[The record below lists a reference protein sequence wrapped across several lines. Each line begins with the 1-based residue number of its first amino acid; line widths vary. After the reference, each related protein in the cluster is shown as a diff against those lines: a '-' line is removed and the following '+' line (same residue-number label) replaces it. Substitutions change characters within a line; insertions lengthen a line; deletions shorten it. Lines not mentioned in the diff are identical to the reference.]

1 MKKMW
6 FVFLGMMA
14 VASFAFGQEKDYPN
28 RPVKIFVPLTAG
40 SGTDSSAR
48 FFAHQLA
55 EIFDQSFVV
64 ENRTGASGIIGGAAV
79 KSAPADGYTI
89 FLGTITP
96 LGLNQI
102 TMKGPFPYDSIKDL
116 KPLSGLTRG
125 MSAFVVPP
133 NSKLKTLADLVA
145 TAKTAKQPPNVGTYS
160 TAYQLSLNW
169 FASLV
174 GAKFESVP
182 YRGAA
187 PIFTDLMANQLDWA
201 ILDLGGVAP
210 LLKSGRL
217 RVIAVTGETRNP
229 EFPDIPTVKE
239 SGYPEYVNYLWT
251 SFFVRTETPDDV
263 TNKLANVLQK
273 ILASNEAKEYVK
285 KVGGGEL
292 MPYTPAVMR
301 KAQLDEIE
309 RYRRIANASGFKPQE

>member
-6 FVFLGMMA
+6 LVLGMMA
-14 VASFAFGQEKDYPN
+14 AASLAFGQAKDYPN
-28 RPVKIFVPLTAG
+28 SPVRIIVPLTAG

-48 FFAHQLA
+48 FFGAQLA
-55 EIFDQSFVV
+55 RIFGQAFVV
-64 ENRTGASGIIGGAAV
+64 ENQTGASGMIGGGAV
-79 KSAPADGYTI
+79 KRAPADGYTI

-102 TMKGPFPYDSIKDL
+102 TMKEPFSYDSIKDL

-125 MSAFVVPP
+125 MSAFVVSP

-145 TAKTAKQPPNVGTYS
+145 AAKTAKQPPNVGTYS
-160 TAYQLSLNW
+160 TAYHLSLNW

-174 GAKFESVP
+174 EAKFESIP
-182 YRGAA
+182 YKGAA
-187 PIFTDLMANQLDWA
+187 PIFTDLMGNRLDWA
-201 ILDLGGVAP
+201 ILDLGGVSP
-210 LLKSGRL
+210 LLKSGKL
-217 RVIAVTGETRNP
+217 RAIAVTGETRHP
-229 EFPDIPTVKE
+229 EFPDLPTVKE

-251 SFFVRTETPDDV
+251 SFYVRTETPDDV
-263 TNKLANVLQK
+263 TNKLADALQNV
-273 ILASNEAKEYVK
+273 LASNEAKEYVK

-309 RYRRIANASGFKPQE
+309 RYRRIANASGFKPE